1 MKRYLV
7 IVEGDGGNFA
17 AYSPDVPGCVAAGDT
32 VEETLTL
39 MQRALE
45 MHLQGMVEDGD
56 DLPKPQSVAAV
67 YLDVREPHL
76 VAA

>member
-7 IVEGDGGNFA
+7 IIEQGRGNYA

-45 MHLQGMVEDGD
+45 MHLEGMAEDGD
-56 DLPKPQSVAAV
+56 ELPKPQSVAAV
-67 YLDVREPHL
+67 YLDVREPL
-76 VAA
+76 AQAA